1 MKFVP
6 STMKHTP
13 STIQKDPVKGVKKS
27 AKNCVPKKV
36 NPKDMKKKKNTKK
49 QVTNKVIPK
58 DVKKSNG
65 DESSHGENVKSTIKK
80 SNGDES
86 SHGENVKSTIKKYAI
101 KKVIPKGKVNCQRM
115 TPLRSR
121 VASMNQSL
129 ETNFTKGWNDRQERR
144 WKRRQNKIL
153 ITIVKASS
161 MLVSAME
168 EVTKLDE
175 KPDKC

>member
-1 MKFVP
+1 
-6 STMKHTP
+6 MKHTP
-13 STIQKDPVKGVKKS
+13 STIQKDPAKFVKKT

-36 NPKDMKKKKNTKK
+36 NPKGMKKNTKR

-80 SNGDES
+80 Y
-86 SHGENVKSTIKKYAI
+86 TI

-115 TPLRSR
+115 MPLRSR

-129 ETNFTKGWNDRQERR
+129 ETNFGKGGNDRQER
-144 WKRRQNKIL
+144 K
-153 ITIVKASS
+153 
-161 MLVSAME
+161 
-168 EVTKLDE
+168 
-175 KPDKC
+175 

>member
-1 MKFVP
+1 MKN
-6 STMKHTP
+6 TP

-36 NPKDMKKKKNTKK
+36 NPKGMKKNTKK

-80 SNGDES
+80 
-86 SHGENVKSTIKKYAI
+86 YAI
-101 KKVIPKGKVNCQRM
+101 KKVIPKGKVSCQRM
-115 TPLRSR
+115 MPPKSR

-129 ETNFTKGWNDRQERR
+129 ETNFTKGGNDRQERR